1 MRLLVLPPP
10 MPRSLLDFSLRLLM
24 ITALLRLW
32 LAAFKLAA
40 ALGADD
46 LCVAIDAAT
55 RIAVD
60 AVVPINNR
68 LLDFRDACFL
78 SLGAVTFVALGV
90 ALQFA
95 VIDMMLL
102 QLAYVLILAALLILS
117 GVDAALNFYCCFTRT
132 LTPMCRTSLD
142 LTGCH
147 RSYSQ
152 EGLLTTLLFQGSVR
166 SRLPICFLLYL

>member
-1 MRLLVLPPP
+1 MRLLVLLPP
-10 MPRSLLDFSLRLLM
+10 MPRSPLEFSLQLLI

-32 LAAFKLAA
+32 LAASKLAA
-40 ALGADD
+40 ALGTD
-46 LCVAIDAAT
+46 LRVAIDAAA
-55 RIAVD
+55 RI
-60 AVVPINNR
+60 AVVPINNHW
-68 LLDFRDACFL
+68 LLGFRDACFL

-90 ALQFA
+90 ALRFA
-95 VIDMMLL
+95 VIDAV
-102 QLAYVLILAALLILS
+102 LAYLLILAALPVLS